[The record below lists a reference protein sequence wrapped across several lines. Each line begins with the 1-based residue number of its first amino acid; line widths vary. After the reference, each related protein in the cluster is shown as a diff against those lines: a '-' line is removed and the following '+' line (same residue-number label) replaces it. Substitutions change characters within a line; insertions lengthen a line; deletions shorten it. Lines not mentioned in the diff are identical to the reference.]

1 MKMKAKILTM
11 VIIPLVLL
19 AAVTIIVG
27 NIRITEVVT
36 ANIENGLR
44 GAAVS
49 VRDTLVYMSDDAYR
63 VDDAGNLYKGE
74 FNLTEHEDIAD
85 NVKQATD
92 MDITVFYGDTRYMT
106 SVINE
111 SGDRVLHTQAGEKV
125 IQEVLV
131 NGNDYFAKNVDVVGQ
146 KYLGYYVPLYDND
159 SDEIVGMIFAGMP
172 QKDANNQIFRI
183 VTTLVLVVVG
193 MAILCVVLLVIEIN
207 NLVSAI
213 HKGSAALEEVADGK
227 LNAELDERI
236 VQRKD
241 EIGQISRAIAKLK
254 QQQTE
259 IIQVLKEQSSAL
271 NTASEYLGEKTTE
284 TANTVAQVEKAV
296 EEVAE
301 GATNQ
306 AEETQTATDNV
317 IFMGEMVEETAR
329 EVQEM
334 HENARTM
341 QELGQEAFET
351 LHELNEINEQARESI
366 QVIYEQTNMTNESVQ
381 KIKEATGLI
390 TAIAAET
397 NLLSLNASI
406 EAARAGEQGRG
417 FAVVAAQIQQLAEQ
431 SNESAKQIE
440 TIISYL
446 NADSEKAV
454 KTMDV
459 VKDIMDKQTVNVEK
473 TDERFQKVISG
484 IEDSLEAINRIAEKT
499 ENLDKA
505 RVNVID
511 TVQSL
516 TAIAEENAASTE
528 ETFASIT
535 EISSIIADISAEA
548 DELKQIAN
556 EIDQSIDVFEV

>member
-27 NIRITEVVT
+27 DIRITEVVT

-63 VDDAGNLYKGE
+63 VDDAGNLHKGE
-74 FNLTEHEDIAD
+74 FNLTEHEEIAD

-131 NGNDYFAKNVDVVGQ
+131 NGNEYFAKNVDVVGQ
-146 KYLGYYVPLYDND
+146 KYFGYYVPLYDNG
-159 SDEIVGMIFAGMP
+159 SDEIIGMIFAGMP

-213 HKGSAALEEVADGK
+213 HKGSAALEEVAEGK

-254 QQQTE
+254 QQQTA
-259 IIQVLKEQSSAL
+259 IIQVLKEQSHAL

-284 TANTVAQVEKAV
+284 TANTVSQVEKAV

-484 IEDSLEAINRIAEKT
+484 IADSLEAINRIAEKT

-556 EIDQSIDVFEV
+556 EIDQSIDVFEL